1 MNHILLQYLV
11 GRTFQSFV
19 FNDTQK
25 TYKMNGV
32 YQTVLHK
39 VVF

>member
-11 GRTFQSFV
+11 GWAFQSFV
-19 FNDTQK
+19 SNDAQK

-32 YQTVLHK
+32 SPSVLHK